1 MTRTLT
7 DLSWPRRT
15 VRLSLRPAS
24 ADDAAAV
31 FAYRRLPEV
40 SRWMTRLP
48 DDEDRFAEY
57 FTEHLGVTLVIER
70 DGALIGDAMVRVQNA
85 WAQAEVAERAVGT
98 QAELGWCLRPDAWG
112 QGYATE
118 VVHELLAIAFDGLGV
133 RRIEANCFADNVGS
147 WRVMDKVGL
156 RREGYFVAESL
167 HRDGTWRDGISYALL
182 AEEWRAQR

>member
-7 DLSWPRRT
+7 DLTWPRRT
-15 VRLSLRPAS
+15 ARLTLRPAT
-24 ADDAAAV
+24 ADDAAPV

-40 SRWMTRLP
+40 SAWMTRLP
-48 DDEDRFAEY
+48 DDEDRFVAFFVEN
-57 FTEHLGVTLVIER
+57 LGLTLAIER
-70 DGALIGDAMVRVQNA
+70 DGELVGDAMVRIQDA
-85 WAQAEVAERAVGT
+85 WAQAEVADRAVGT
-98 QAELGWCLRPDAWG
+98 QAELGWCLRPDTWG
-112 QGYATE
+112 QGLATE

-182 AEEWRAQR
+182 ADEWRG